1 MSLEEIFE
9 LISEYWEIFIAS
21 GAFTTLSVYGAIIIK
36 QLFTRATASTVVTKI
51 TNSLLRLVKQ
61 IKNKVIEIFSVV
73 NYVKNK
79 IDTMHQEQIEF
90 FAEQRAFMQS
100 ILEASGQEDVLLA
113 YNSNLTALNSTVTP
127 VIENVAQL
135 VEEPFESLEEPLT
148 KAQIKLAKKLE
159 KKNKKVNKKS
169 TKEVNANVEELY

>member
-1 MSLEEIFE
+1 MNLEEI
-9 LISEYWEIFIAS
+9 LQTLSEYWAVFAS
-21 GAFTTLSVYGAIIIK
+21 SGLYITLSAYGAILIK
-36 QLFTRATASTVVTKI
+36 QLFTKATASRVVNTITKG
-51 TNSLLRLVKQ
+51 LLRIAKQ
-61 IKNKVIEIFSVV
+61 TKNKVIEIFSLV

-113 YNSNLTALNSTVTP
+113 YNSNLTALNGTVTP
-127 VIENVAQL
+127 VIENVEQL
-135 VEEPFESLEEPLT
+135 VEEQFESLEEPLT
-148 KAQIKLAKKLE
+148 KVQIKLAKKLE
-159 KKNKKVNKKS
+159 KKNKKT